1 MTCPS
6 YHAHLNTFHS
16 FLIMKNEYSLRDKYD
31 VKSIEGEVK
40 QMIIKE
46 ISLDDMDMFK
56 GDEWKLYL
64 HKLNQLKLKMKKY
77 KEAN

>member
-1 MTCPS
+1 
-6 YHAHLNTFHS
+6 
-16 FLIMKNEYSLRDKYD
+16 
-31 VKSIEGEVK
+31 
-40 QMIIKE
+40 MIIKE

-64 HKLNQLKLKMKKY
+64 HKLNQLKLKMKEY